1 MKNPTPKGGQPVFLR
16 RDAANRICLTLPAGI
31 GNCRASAKISLYAV
45 RRRRLD
51 GILRRLLCWGAR
63 RRGQRLGGV
72 YGARG
77 ATP

>member
-1 MKNPTPKGGQPVFLR
+1 MKKQTLKGGQPVFLR

-45 RRRRLD
+45 RQRRLD
-51 GILRRLLCWGAR
+51 GILRRLARWGTR
-63 RRGQRLGGV
+63 RRGKGLGGV